1 MACACISNRRKMIIS
16 LQTAVIAFV
25 IFNPALFQIVRSV
38 LGSWVAS
45 SDGLPSISGLI
56 LHAIIFGIIIYLSM
70 KPKILRQNEQS
81 LQI

>member
-25 IFNPALFQIVRSV
+25 IFNPVMFQLVRGV
-38 LGSWVAS
+38 LGNWVSS
-45 SDGLPSISGLI
+45 SDGCPSISGLL

-70 KPKILRQNEQS
+70 KPKILRRNEQS

>member
-1 MACACISNRRKMIIS
+1 MTCACISNRKKMIIS

-38 LGSWVAS
+38 LGNWVSS
-45 SDGLPSISGLI
+45 SDGLPTIPGLL